1 MLLLTRLIWE
11 SFSFALQALRA
22 NLLRTILSLL
32 GVTIG
37 IFAIIT
43 IFTVVDS
50 LERSIRQSLAFL
62 GDKVIYVQKWPWIF
76 GPDYPWWRYINRPI
90 ANLEEMKFLE
100 ANLKSASG
108 VALYVVRS
116 NATVKYLGNSMEGVS
131 VIGVTYGYS
140 KVSEVKIREGRYFS
154 QKEAETGRNVVL
166 VGDEVAK
173 KLFSGQSPLGKEIR
187 IKGRKF
193 IVIGIMEREG
203 ENFLGAPRRD
213 IQCIVP
219 YAAFTKMYKISTLG
233 IQPTISLKGF
243 DDDKDLMILEAEI
256 RSLMRIKRGLK
267 PKDEDNFAL
276 NRPEMIAREVNS
288 IFSVISFAGAIIGSF
303 AILVGVFGIANIMF
317 VSVKE
322 RTHIIG
328 IQKALGAKNYFILF
342 QFLFEAIFLSLIG
355 GAIGISWVFLIT
367 LIPQD
372 VLELQMS
379 LKNVLIGF
387 GVSAMAG
394 IIAGIVPAWN
404 ASTLDPVEAIRSK

>member
-1 MLLLTRLIWE
+1 MLLFTRLIWE
-11 SFSFALQALRA
+11 SFAFAFQALRA

-76 GPDYPWWRYINRPI
+76 GPDYPWWRYINRPV

-100 ANLKSASG
+100 ENLKTASG
-108 VALYVVRS
+108 VALYVVRP
-116 NATVKYLGNSMEGVS
+116 NATVKYLGNSMESVS
-131 VIGVTYGYS
+131 IIGATYGYS

-154 QKEAETGRNVVL
+154 QKEVEAGRNVVL
-166 VGDEVAK
+166 IGDEVAK
-173 KLFSGQSPLGKEIR
+173 KLFTGVNPLGKEIR

-193 IVIGIMEREG
+193 TVIGVMEREG

-213 IQCIVP
+213 IQCIIP
-219 YAAFTKMYKISTLG
+219 YGAFTKMYKISIFG

-243 DDDKDLMILEAEI
+243 DEDKDLQNLEAET

-276 NRPEMIAREVNS
+276 NRPEMIAREVSS
-288 IFSVISFAGAIIGSF
+288 IFGVISFAGAIIGSF

-328 IQKALGAKNYFILF
+328 IQKALGAKNYFILL
-342 QFLFEAIFLSLIG
+342 QFLFEAVFLSLIG
-355 GAIGISWVFLIT
+355 GAIGIGLVFLVT

-372 VLELQMS
+372 SLELQMS
-379 LKNVLIGF
+379 LKNIVVGF
-387 GVSAMAG
+387 GVSALAGLLAG
-394 IIAGIVPAWN
+394 IIPAWN

>member
-76 GPDYPWWRYINRPI
+76 GTDYPWWRYINRPV

-100 ANLKSASG
+100 ENLKTASG
-108 VALYVVRS
+108 VALYVVRP
-116 NATVKYLGNSMEGVS
+116 NATTKYLGNSMEGVS
-131 VIGVTYGYS
+131 VIGATYGYS

-154 QKEAETGRNVVL
+154 QKEVEAGRNVVL
-166 VGDEVAK
+166 IGDEVAK
-173 KLFSGQSPLGKEIR
+173 KLFTGQNPLGKEIR

-193 IVIGIMEREG
+193 TIIGVMEREG

-219 YAAFTKMYKISTLG
+219 YSAFTRMYKISIFG

-243 DDDKDLMILEAEI
+243 DEDKDLMNLEAET

-276 NRPEMIAREVNS
+276 NRPEMIAREVSS
-288 IFSVISFAGAIIGSF
+288 IFGVISFAGAIIGSF

-328 IQKALGAKNYFILF
+328 IQKALGAKNYFILL

-355 GAIGISWVFLIT
+355 GAIGIGLVFLIT

-372 VLELQMS
+372 SLELQMS
-379 LKNVLIGF
+379 LKNVLVGF

-394 IIAGIVPAWN
+394 LLAGIIPAWN

>member
-76 GPDYPWWRYINRPI
+76 GPDYPWWRYINRPV

-100 ANLKSASG
+100 ENLKTASG
-108 VALYVVRS
+108 VALYVVRP
-116 NATVKYLGNSMEGVS
+116 NATTKYLGNSMEGVS
-131 VIGVTYGYS
+131 VIGATYGYS

-154 QKEAETGRNVVL
+154 QKEVEAGRNVVL
-166 VGDEVAK
+166 IGDEVAK
-173 KLFSGQSPLGKEIR
+173 KLFTGQNPLGKEIR

-193 IVIGIMEREG
+193 TIIGVMEREG

-219 YAAFTKMYKISTLG
+219 YSAFTRMYKISIFG

-243 DDDKDLMILEAEI
+243 DEDKDLMNLEAET

-276 NRPEMIAREVNS
+276 NRPEMIAREVSS
-288 IFSVISFAGAIIGSF
+288 IFGVISFAGAIIGSF

-328 IQKALGAKNYFILF
+328 IQKALGAKNYFILL

-355 GAIGISWVFLIT
+355 GAIGIGLVFLIT

-372 VLELQMS
+372 SLELQMS
-379 LKNVLIGF
+379 LKNVLVGF

-394 IIAGIVPAWN
+394 LLAGIIPAWN

>member
-1 MLLLTRLIWE
+1 MLLLTRLIGE
-11 SFSFALQALRA
+11 SFSFAMQALRA

-32 GVTIG
+32 GITIG

-76 GPDYPWWRYINRPI
+76 GPDYPWWRYINRPV

-100 ANLKSASG
+100 ENLKSASG
-108 VALYVVRS
+108 VALYVVRP
-116 NATVKYLGNSMEGVS
+116 NATAKYLGNSMEGVS
-131 VIGVTYGYS
+131 VIGATYGYS

-154 QKEAETGRNVVL
+154 QKEVEAGRNVVL
-166 VGDEVAK
+166 IGDEVAK
-173 KLFSGQSPLGKEIR
+173 KLFTEQNPLGKEIH
-187 IKGRKF
+187 IKRRKF
-193 IVIGIMEREG
+193 TIIGIMEREG

-219 YAAFTKMYKISTLG
+219 YNAFTRMYKIGIFG

-243 DDDKDLMILEAEI
+243 DDDKDLTNLEAET

-276 NRPEMIAREVNS
+276 NRPEMIAREVSS
-288 IFSVISFAGAIIGSF
+288 IFGVISFAGAIIGSF

-355 GAIGISWVFLIT
+355 GAIGISLVFLIT

-372 VLELQMS
+372 SLELQMS
-379 LKNVLIGF
+379 LKNVLVGF

-394 IIAGIVPAWN
+394 LISGIIPAWN
-404 ASTLDPVEAIRSK
+404 ASTLDPVEAIRSN

>member
-22 NLLRTILSLL
+22 NLLRTVLSLL

-76 GPDYPWWRYINRPI
+76 GPDYPWWRYINRPV

-100 ANLKSASG
+100 ENLKTASG
-108 VALYVVRS
+108 VALYVVRP
-116 NATVKYLGNSMEGVS
+116 NATAKYLGNSMEGVS
-131 VIGVTYGYS
+131 VIGATYGYS

-154 QKEAETGRNVVL
+154 QKEVEAGRNIVL
-166 VGDEVAK
+166 IGDEVAK
-173 KLFSGQSPLGKEIR
+173 KLFTGQNPLGKEIR
-187 IKGRKF
+187 VKGQKF
-193 IVIGIMEREG
+193 TIIGVMEREG

-213 IQCIVP
+213 IQCIIP
-219 YAAFTKMYKISTLG
+219 YGAFTRMYKISIFG

-243 DDDKDLMILEAEI
+243 DEDKDLMNLEAET

-276 NRPEMIAREVNS
+276 NRPEMIAREVSS
-288 IFSVISFAGAIIGSF
+288 IFGVISFAGAIIGSF

-355 GAIGISWVFLIT
+355 GAIGIGLVFLIT
-367 LIPQD
+367 LIPQES
-372 VLELQMS
+372 LELQMS
-379 LKNVLIGF
+379 LKNILVGF
-387 GVSAMAG
+387 SVSAMAG
-394 IIAGIVPAWN
+394 LIAGIIPAWN